1 MVLKGGKPVLASTTI
16 GSALHQATPQ
26 NLINVL
32 DFGMDPKTSADQPDS
47 QDPFYGVSLTG
58 PGKPEYEKEAVG
70 EGDFSQAV
78 LDGVRVLGRDS
89 DRSSDAQA
97 HGRRDGTIEH
107 NCRGILNGA
116 ENEKRRHECRRGMP
130 EGPLH
135 EEV

>member
-1 MVLKGGKPVLASTTI
+1 VLASTTI

-58 PGKPEYEKEAVG
+58 PGKREYEKEAVG

-78 LDGVRVLGRDS
+78 LDGVRARGRAIKIVNSNEQLGFWAGIQIDPRTHKLMDGVT
-89 DRSSDAQA
+89 
-97 HGRRDGTIEH
+97 GRLNTIV
-107 NCRGILNGA
+107 
-116 ENEKRRHECRRGMP
+116 
-130 EGPLH
+130 EGY
-135 EEV
+135 